1 MRIKTSSQ
9 IAFIVM
15 KKEARSLYSLI
26 ADGQYSATSMG
37 RNQWKA
43 LMGVDATLQTFCDY
57 EGFNVVCSDSAGSR
71 ARIGIVN
78 NDNDLCNT
86 CDSRIGFGTGGYID
100 DTNTCR
106 NVGPGSSD
114 NGGKNVKTMGY
125 IFVQ

>member
-1 MRIKTSSQ
+1 
-9 IAFIVM
+9 
-15 KKEARSLYSLI
+15 
-26 ADGQYSATSMG
+26 
-37 RNQWKA
+37 
-43 LMGVDATLQTFCDY
+43 MGVDATLQTFYDY

-100 DTNTCR
+100 DTNTCG

>member
-1 MRIKTSSQ
+1 MN
-9 IAFIVM
+9 
-15 KKEARSLYSLI
+15 KEARSLYSLI

-37 RNQWKA
+37 RNKWKA

-100 DTNTCR
+100 DTNTCG